1 MNKPVNNTVHVGQLN
16 HIQADQINHM
26 FKLASS
32 SLSITKNKLC
42 VFTCVGYCSLE
53 KDCVTNDGR
62 SSSDERYR
70 GRQDVCLLKL
80 LSVLEMIY
88 EKTQEVGNVK
98 GMLRIMDTA
107 GSVGLLMDI

>member
-1 MNKPVNNTVHVGQLN
+1 MSTLFNHVNVVQPC
-16 HIQADQINHM
+16 
-26 FKLASS
+26 S